1 MVNRVKKCKFKIR
14 TINRHVIKLLI
25 VEKSMRGGICHAGHW
40 YVKVNNNYIKHHNR
54 NKGFPYVMYWD
65 LNDYGWAMSQKL
77 SLGGFECTESISQFN
92 EDFIKCCKED
102 SNIGYFLEA
111 HV

>member
-1 MVNRVKKCKFKIR
+1 
-14 TINRHVIKLLI
+14 
-25 VEKSMRGGICHAGHW
+25 
-40 YVKVNNNYIKHHNR
+40 
-54 NKGFPYVMYWD
+54 MYWD
-65 LNDYGWAMSQKL
+65 LNDYGWAMLQKL

-92 EDFIKCCKED
+92 EDFIKCCNED